1 MLRCAPWNR
10 GFGRRIEV
18 GCISGMW
25 ARDLNRKGVS
35 IIEESSLTGRCVKG
49 DMSDE
54 PLLTDIC
61 LVESTLF
68 MRL

>member
-18 GCISGMW
+18 GVSGIW
-25 ARDLNRKGVS
+25 TLDLNRKGVS
-35 IIEESSLTGRCVKG
+35 IIEESSLPGRCVKG

-54 PLLTDIC
+54 QLLTDIC
-61 LVESTLF
+61 FVESTLF